1 MRSVP
6 FLPLVL
12 ASLLGGAIPAQAG
25 CEHTKAVE
33 IPARSSLGPSRDCD
47 EGLDLLLSGMQ
58 IAGRAR
64 NCPLFAIYTP
74 THHEAVSTADST
86 YAYVYG
92 SAAEILIRLDCTA
105 HRFLLFKLDS
115 TCDVVSMTSTVELKL
130 MVTKGCVETDLL
142 H

>member
-12 ASLLGGAIPAQAG
+12 ASLFGSAIPAQAD

-33 IPARSSLGPSRDCD
+33 VPARSSLGPSRDCD
-47 EGLDLLLSGMQ
+47 EGLDLVLSGLQ

-74 THHEAVSTADST
+74 THYEAASTTDNTYALAYGSTAE
-86 YAYVYG
+86 V
-92 SAAEILIRLDCTA
+92 LIRLDCTP

-115 TCDVVSMTSTVELKL
+115 TCDVVSMTNTAELKL
-130 MVTKGCVETDLL
+130 LVTKGCVEADIL